1 MTNLEKFI
9 LELESQ
15 IKNGFIPNT
24 GSKLK
29 KLLEIIKVQNESL
42 QEIFEYHQGK
52 FGTPIYY
59 AKQALEKVEQIA
71 GRDE

>member
-1 MTNLEKFI
+1 MNNLERFI

-29 KLLEIIKVQNESL
+29 KLLGIIKVQNEGLENAHDHSDRTKYL
-42 QEIFEYHQGK
+42 DCSACE
-52 FGTPIYY
+52 
-59 AKQALEKVEQIA
+59 ALEKVEQIT
-71 GRDE
+71 GGDE